1 MTSAELPAD
10 LSAATR
16 IVTLGREER
25 VPGAQVGAPL
35 VLTSTY
41 VADGPSNYARQGN
54 PTWNA
59 FEEALGSLEGGEALV
74 LSSGMA
80 AVAAVLSLVPLGG
93 TVVAPHSPYS
103 GVIVTLRERAQRG
116 ELTLRTVD
124 VTDAGEVTAALAGA
138 DLLWLESPT
147 NPLLEV
153 ADLPS
158 LLSAARSRAV
168 LTVVDNTF
176 ATPLLQQPL
185 ALGADIVLH
194 SVTKYLAGHSDL
206 ILGAVVTAATQA
218 GRTHRE
224 ALARHRL
231 LVGGIAG
238 PFETWLALR
247 GLRTLH
253 LRVERACANAAT
265 LAERLRTHRGV
276 ERVRY
281 PGFGAIV
288 SLDVVGGADAAE
300 RVCAA
305 TRVITHSTSL
315 GAVETQIERRRRHV
329 LEPDTVPDNLVRL
342 SVGIEDV
349 DDLWTDLAAA
359 LDVASS

>member
-1 MTSAELPAD
+1 MPGMTSAELPD
-10 LSAATR
+10 GLTAATR
-16 IVTLGREER
+16 IVALGREVR
-25 VPGAQVGAPL
+25 APGAQVGAP
-35 VLTSTY
+35 
-41 VADGPSNYARQGN
+41 
-54 PTWNA
+54 TWSA

-103 GVIVTLRERAQRG
+103 GVIVTLRERAERG

-124 VTDAGEVTAALAGA
+124 VTKVEEVTAALTGA

-153 ADLPS
+153 ADL
-158 LLSAARSRAV
+158 AALIAAAHARGV
-168 LTVVDNTF
+168 TTVVDNTF

-185 ALGADIVLH
+185 GLGADLVLH

-206 ILGAVVTAATQA
+206 ILGAVVTPVTES
-218 GRTHRE
+218 GRAHRE
-224 ALARHRL
+224 ALARHRS

-238 PFETWLALR
+238 PLETWLALR

-265 LAERLRTHRGV
+265 LAERLPTHRGV

-288 SLDVVGGADAAE
+288 SFDVVGGPEAAE

-329 LEPDTVPDNLVRL
+329 LEPDTGPDNLVRL

-349 DDLWTDLAAA
+349 DDLWHDLAAA
-359 LDVASS
+359 LDAAALDAAAPDGAAR